1 MGRKNDVSE
10 TRYETRKD
18 KGKQQELMK
27 KKKKKNRF
35 SKRMIESPVVTL
47 RTLKTMN
54 L

>member
-27 KKKKKNRF
+27 KKKKNRF

>member
-1 MGRKNDVSE
+1 MRQGRIKATNSN
-10 TRYETRKD
+10 
-18 KGKQQELMK
+18 LK
-27 KKKKKNRF
+27 KKKKRF

>member
-27 KKKKKNRF
+27 KKKNRF